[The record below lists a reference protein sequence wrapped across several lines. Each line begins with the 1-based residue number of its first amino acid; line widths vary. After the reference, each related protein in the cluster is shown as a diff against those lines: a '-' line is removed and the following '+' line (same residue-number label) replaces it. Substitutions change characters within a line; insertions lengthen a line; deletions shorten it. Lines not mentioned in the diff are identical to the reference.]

1 VPLYEYICVTCGNS
15 FEQLVFS
22 TTKQDEIHCPQC
34 AGGRVNR
41 KLSSFATKS
50 SGGSYGNSMAA
61 GPACSS
67 GGG

>member
-1 VPLYEYICVTCGNS
+1 MPLYEYMCVTCGTS

-22 TTKQDEIHCPQC
+22 TTKQGEIHCPQC

-41 KLSSFATKS
+41 KMSSFATKS
-50 SGGSYGNSMAA
+50 AGGSYASSASA
-61 GPACSS
+61 GAACSI

>member
-1 VPLYEYICVTCGNS
+1 MPLYEYMCVTCGNS

-22 TTKQDEIHCPQC
+22 TTKLEEIVCTHC

-41 KLSSFATKS
+41 KVSSFATKS
-50 SGGSYGNSMAA
+50 SGSSYASSASA
-61 GPACSS
+61 GAACSI